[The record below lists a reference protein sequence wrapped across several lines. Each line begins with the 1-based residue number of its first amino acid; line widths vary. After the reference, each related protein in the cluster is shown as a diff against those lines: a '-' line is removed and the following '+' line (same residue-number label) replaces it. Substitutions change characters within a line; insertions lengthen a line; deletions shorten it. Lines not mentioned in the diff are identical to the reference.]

1 MITYNKFNSLLE
13 KRGIGKTELQKKLKI
28 SPSTMSNFG
37 KNQYVALSVIDKICA
52 ELKCQPGDIMEWV
65 ENEDD
70 LKKIELERQ
79 MQDIQRQL
87 DVLNAKKT
95 K

>member
-1 MITYNKFNSLLE
+1 MIVYNKFNRLLE
-13 KRGIGKTELQKKLKI
+13 EKGISKTELQKKLGI

-37 KNQYVALSVIDKICA
+37 KNQYVALSVIDKICT

-70 LKKIELERQ
+70 LKKIEL
-79 MQDIQRQL
+79 QRQIEAL
-87 DVLNAKKT
+87 QKELIELENKSK
-95 K
+95 

>member
-1 MITYNKFNSLLE
+1 MIVYNKLGTLLQS
-13 KRGIGKTELQKKLKI
+13 RGMTWSDLRGSGIAANTPFKF
-28 SPSTMSNFG
+28 STNKGVTVDS
-37 KNQYVALSVIDKICA
+37 IDKVCKF
-52 ELKCQPGDIMEWV
+52 LRVQPGDIMEWV

-79 MQDIQRQL
+79 IAEMQKQL
-87 DVLNAKKT
+87 KALNNKT

>member
-1 MITYNKFNSLLE
+1 MIVYNKLGTLLQS
-13 KRGIGKTELQKKLKI
+13 RGMTWSDLRGSGIAANTPFKF
-28 SPSTMSNFG
+28 STNKGVTVDS
-37 KNQYVALSVIDKICA
+37 IDKVCKF
-52 ELKCQPGDIMEWV
+52 LHVQPGDIMEWV

-87 DVLNAKKT
+87 DALNAKKT

>member
-1 MITYNKFNSLLE
+1 MIIFSKLTTILKERNMVWKDLIESGVSVNTLTRFSS
-13 KRGIGKTELQKKLKI
+13 GKAVSTE
-28 SPSTMSNFG
+28 T
-37 KNQYVALSVIDKICA
+37 IDKVCKF
-52 ELKCQPGDIMEWV
+52 LHVQPGDIMEWV

-79 MQDIQRQL
+79 MKDIQRQL
-87 DVLNAKKT
+87 DALNAKKT

>member
-1 MITYNKFNSLLE
+1 MIVYNKFNRLLE
-13 KRGIGKTELQKKLKI
+13 EKGISKTELQKKLKI

-37 KNQYVALSVIDKICA
+37 KNQYVALSVIDKICT

-70 LKKIELERQ
+70 LKKIEL
-79 MQDIQRQL
+79 QRQIEAL
-87 DVLNAKKT
+87 QKELTELENKSK
-95 K
+95 